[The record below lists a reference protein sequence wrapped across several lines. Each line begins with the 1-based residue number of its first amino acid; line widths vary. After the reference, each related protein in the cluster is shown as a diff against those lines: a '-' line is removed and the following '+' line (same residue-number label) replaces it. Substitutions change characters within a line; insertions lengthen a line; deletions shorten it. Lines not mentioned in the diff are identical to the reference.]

1 MIQFLLQKIFGTQ
14 NSRTLKKL
22 WPIVHQVNALEPEI
36 QKLSDE
42 ALRQKTEEFRERL
55 TQGATL
61 EELLVEAY
69 AVVREAA
76 RRTINMRPF
85 DVQILGGIVLHQG
98 KIAEMAT
105 GEGKTLVATLPLY
118 LNALAGKGCH
128 LVTVNDYLARRD
140 RNWMGPVY
148 ESLGL
153 TVGVIQHDIK
163 TEERQAAYRADITY
177 GTNNE
182 FGFDY
187 LRDNMVVNL
196 EDRVQRDLNYAI
208 VDEVDSILIDEART
222 PLIISGP
229 AEESTDK
236 YYRIDQIIPRLDRES
251 HYKVDEKAHTVT
263 LTEDG
268 IRQAEEFLGVTNLY
282 ENTQI
287 DLIHH
292 IHQALRAHALFKR
305 EVDYLVKDG
314 KVVIVDEFTGRLMP
328 GRRWSDGLHQAVE
341 AKEGLVIER
350 ENQTLA
356 TITFQNYFRIYKKLA
371 GMTGTAAT
379 EAEEFHKIY
388 KLDVL
393 VIPTNQP
400 CVRRDE
406 HDAIYR
412 TEREKFDAVA
422 REIVGL
428 HEGGRPVLVGTISIE
443 KSERLSELLKRKGL
457 PHTVLNAKYH
467 EKEAEIVAQAGQEAA
482 ITLATNMAGRGTD
495 IVLGAGIAPQGGLHV
510 LGTERHEARR
520 IDNQLRGRSGRQG
533 DPGSSKFFI
542 SLEDDL
548 MRIFGS
554 DRISGLMQKL
564 GMQEGEEI
572 QHPLV
577 SKAIETAQRRV
588 EGRNFEIR
596 KHLLE
601 YDDVMNRQ
609 REIIYGERDRVLKGG
624 NLREHIFEMIEDVVE
639 GILLTFVNPELREDE
654 KRPEELT
661 QALGAKFGVSF
672 GEVLKETGSDL
683 GLLQEKIS
691 ERVKSQ
697 YEFREKT
704 FGRER
709 MEFLERYILL
719 QVIDSKWKEHLHSLD
734 DLREGIHLRAYGQR
748 DPLVEYKREA
758 FELFD
763 EVVENIKND
772 AIEFLFKVAVVREE
786 RLTSAFQKTPQE
798 FVHPEAVRI
807 PAAEETREE
816 SLPLPA
822 GGGRAG
828 PGIVPSAGS
837 PPHSERPQPIRRDQP
852 KVGRNDPCP
861 CGSGKKYKK
870 CHGG

>member
-1 MIQFLLQKIFGTQ
+1 MIGAILRKIFGTQ
-14 NSRTLKKL
+14 NARTLKKISPL
-22 WPIVHQVNALEPEI
+22 IHQVNALEPEM

-42 ALRQKTEEFRERL
+42 TLRQKTGEFRERL
-55 TQGATL
+55 AKGATL
-61 EELLVEAY
+61 DGLLVEAF
-69 AVVREAA
+69 AVVREAG
-76 RRTINMRPF
+76 RRTVNMRHF

-140 RNWMGPVY
+140 RNWMGPIY

-153 TVGVIQHDIK
+153 SVGVIQHDMK

-182 FGFDY
+182 YGFDY
-187 LRDNMVVNL
+187 LRDNMVANL
-196 EDRVQRDLNYAI
+196 EDRVQRELHYAI
-208 VDEVDSILIDEART
+208 VDEVDSILVDEART

-236 YYRIDQIIPRLDRES
+236 YYRIDRIIPRLDAEK
-251 HYKVDEKAHTVT
+251 HYKVDEKTHTVI
-263 LTEDG
+263 LTEGG
-268 IRQAEEFLGVTNLY
+268 IRRAEELLGVENLY

-292 IHQALRAHALFKR
+292 INQALRAHVLFKR
-305 EVDYLVKDG
+305 DVDYMVKDG

-341 AKEGLVIER
+341 AKEGVVIER

-356 TITFQNYFRIYKKLA
+356 TITFQNYFRIFKKLA

-379 EAEEFHKIY
+379 EAVEFQKIY
-388 KLDVL
+388 KLDVV
-393 VIPTNQP
+393 VIPTNKP
-400 CVRRDE
+400 CVRV
-406 HDAIYR
+406 DAPDCIYR
-412 TEREKFDAVA
+412 TEREKFSAAID
-422 REIVGL
+422 EISKL
-428 HEGGRPVLVGTISIE
+428 HEAGRPVLMGTISIE
-443 KSERLSELLKRKGL
+443 KSERLSQLLKRKGL

-467 EKEAEIVAQAGQEAA
+467 EKEAEIIAQAGQGGAVT
-482 ITLATNMAGRGTD
+482 IATNMAGRGTD
-495 IVLGAGIAPQGGLHV
+495 IVLGPGVAQKGGLHV
-510 LGTERHEARR
+510 MGTERHEARR
-520 IDNQLRGRSGRQG
+520 IDNQLRGRCARQG

-564 GMQEGEEI
+564 GMREGEEI

-577 SKAIETAQRRV
+577 SKALETAQRRV
-588 EGRNFEIR
+588 EMRNFEIR

-609 REIIYGERDRVLKGG
+609 REIIYGERDRILKGE
-624 NLREHIFEMIEDVVE
+624 NLRDHIFEMIEDVTE
-639 GILLTFVNPELREDE
+639 GLLVRYVNPDLREDE
-654 KRPEELT
+654 KKPEELVG
-661 QALGAKFGVSF
+661 ALSQKFGASLGGIF
-672 GEVLKETGSDL
+672 EETGTKIEDL
-683 GLLQEKIS
+683 REKALEKI
-691 ERVKSQ
+691 KTQ
-697 YEFREKT
+697 YEYREKM
-704 FGRER
+704 FGAER

-734 DLREGIHLRAYGQR
+734 NLREGIHLRAYGQR

-763 EVVENIKND
+763 EMVDNIKND
-772 AIEFLFKVAVVREE
+772 AVGFLFKVAVVREE
-786 RLTSAFQKTPQE
+786 RLTSAIQKTPQE
-798 FVHPEAVRI
+798 FVHPEAERI
-807 PAAEETREE
+807 PAATETGSEPIPTPSE
-816 SLPLPA
+816 PSVL
-822 GGGRAG
+822 RAG
-828 PGIVPSAGS
+828 SS
-837 PPHSERPQPIRRDQP
+837 PPRPRIAETVRRNEP

-870 CHGG
+870 CHGA